1 MRNLC
6 LSLCFLFFIK
16 SWCQQVKND
25 TLTRLDEIIL
35 TEEVISKKAVGIT
48 PSSAIGTET
57 FERFNPVDIPSGIN
71 QISGVYVLSGALN
84 TNRITIRGVG
94 ARTPFGTDKLRL
106 YFNGI
111 PVTNGTGFSTI
122 EAFDLENLGSLEVI
136 KGPKGTAYGA
146 NLGGAILLN
155 TKLAREGTTRLG
167 NNFTAGS
174 YGMFKNNVSV
184 SHQDKGFGIK
194 VSYNRLETDGFRQNN
209 RFVRDG
215 ILVNSNLALSSKSTL
230 GILVN
235 HIDYN
240 AQIPSSL
247 GETDFR
253 EDPRRA
259 AANWLAARGFEAN
272 KYTLTGLYH
281 HYQITDKLK
290 NTTSVFYTYL
300 DKNEPRPFNIL
311 EEITNGFGLR
321 SLFEG
326 NFGKAEYVLGGELY
340 KDEYEWSTFRNL
352 FRDRDGDGSFRG
364 NQISENK
371 EFRTQLN
378 LFGTLTYP
386 FSAQFSAQMGLTYNK
401 TDYDFRDLFNTGAD
415 NTSAERNFDDILL
428 PSFGLRYTFA
438 NGNIYA
444 NVSRGFSNPSLE
456 ETLTP
461 DGIIN
466 PDIAQETG
474 TSYELGSKI
483 NLFDRKLV
491 IGATL
496 YRMDI
501 KNLLVAQRV
510 GEDQFVGRNA
520 GETRHQG
527 LELDAKYQ
535 IPIAKKILLSPYIG
549 YTLND
554 HRFVDFVDG
563 DADFSG
569 NPLTGVP
576 RHRISS
582 GIDFMYM
589 EGLRASL
596 THLYVDEIPLTDA
609 NTLQSEAFHVFNTR
623 LNYRTPIGKHFSLG
637 LNFGANNL
645 FNTRFAQSVLINAN
659 SFGGAEPRY
668 FYPGND
674 RNYFGGVRLG
684 YLF

>member
-1 MRNLC
+1 MRNVL
-6 LSLCFLFFIK
+6 LSLCLLFSFGI
-16 SWCQQVKND
+16 CGQQVKND
-25 TLTRLDEIIL
+25 TVTRLDEVIL
-35 TEEVISKKAVGIT
+35 TEEVIPTNAVGIT
-48 PSSAIGTET
+48 TSSAIGTET
-57 FERFNPVDIPSGIN
+57 FERFNPVDIPSAIN
-71 QISGVYVLSGALN
+71 QISGVYLLSGALN

-136 KGPKGTAYGA
+136 KGPKGTAYGT

-155 TKLAREGTTRLG
+155 TKLAREGQTRLV
-167 NNFTAGS
+167 NNFTVGS
-174 YGMFKNNVSV
+174 YNMFKNNISF
-184 SHQDKGFGIK
+184 SHQEKGLGLK

-215 ILVNSNLALSSKSTL
+215 ILINSNFALSSKSTI
-230 GILVN
+230 GVLVN
-235 HIDYN
+235 YIDYT
-240 AQIPSSL
+240 AQIPSSI

-272 KYTLTGLYH
+272 RYTLTGLYH
-281 HYQITDKLK
+281 QYQLADNLK

-300 DKNEPRPFNIL
+300 DHDEPRPFNIL
-311 EEITNGFGLR
+311 EEITNGFGFR

-326 NFGKAEYVLGGELY
+326 SIGSATYVLGGELY
-340 KDEYEWSTFRNL
+340 KDEYEWSTFQNL
-352 FRDRDGDGSFRG
+352 FRDRDGDGSFKG
-364 NQISENK
+364 DQISDNK

-378 LFGTLTYP
+378 VFGAVTYP
-386 FSAQFSAQMGLTYNK
+386 FSDRFSAQIGLNFNQTQ
-401 TDYDFRDLFNTGAD
+401 YDFRDLFNTGEA
-415 NTSAERNFDDILL
+415 NTSAERNFDAILL
-428 PSFGLRYTFA
+428 PSFGLRYTFT

-474 TSYELGSKI
+474 TSYELGSQI
-483 NLFDRKLV
+483 SLFNRRLV
-491 IGATL
+491 MTAAL

-501 KNLLVAQRV
+501 NDLLVAQRV

-527 LELDAKYQ
+527 LELDAKYRVV
-535 IPIAKKILLSPYIG
+535 ISKEMLLSPYIS

-554 HRFVDFVDG
+554 HSFIDFVDG
-563 DADFSG
+563 DDDFSG

-576 RHRISS
+576 RHRIAS
-582 GIDFMYM
+582 GIDFVHQI
-589 EGLRASL
+589 GFRANL
-596 THLYVDEIPLTDA
+596 THQFVDEIPLTDA
-609 NTLQSEAFHVFNTR
+609 NTLRSEAFNVFNAR
-623 LNYRTPIGKHFSLG
+623 LSYRTPIANKFSLG
-637 LNFGANNL
+637 LNVGANNL
-645 FNTRFAQSVLINAN
+645 FNTRFAQSVLINATG
-659 SFGGAEPRY
+659 FGGSEPRY

-674 RNYFGGVRLG
+674 RNYYGGVRLR